1 MYTVHDEISV
11 GKLFKSISVSKD
23 AYRFKMQKCS
33 FKDLDLLCDFEMAG
47 RYDRNDIRSES
58 SESQF
63 KCLH

>member
-47 RYDRNDIRSES
+47 RYDRNE
-58 SESQF
+58 
-63 KCLH
+63 CLH

>member
-1 MYTVHDEISV
+1 MMRSV
-11 GKLFKSISVSKD
+11 LGNCSSPYHAVSKD
-23 AYRFKMQKCS
+23 AYRLKFKSVS

-47 RYDRNDIRSES
+47 RYDKSRNDIR

>member
-47 RYDRNDIRSES
+47 RYDKSRNDIR